1 MMSWMDYFLA
11 ALTGSAA
18 PQNDDAVSIVN
29 CASLIADEAM
39 RIQAIAIANQKNS
52 AVNLNK
58 EK

>member
-1 MMSWMDYFLA
+1 MDYFLA